1 MLIFKYK
8 KKVIN
13 LKREIMKTV
22 KNVLGFVLVVAV
34 MALSLLGSVAILN
47 ATHMLLVVLVAPAVM
62 VIVFSTGFAV
72 LDWLD

>member
-1 MLIFKYK
+1 
-8 KKVIN
+8 
-13 LKREIMKTV
+13 MKTV

>member
-1 MLIFKYK
+1 M
-8 KKVIN
+8 
-13 LKREIMKTV
+13 ETV

-34 MALSLLGSVAILN
+34 MVLSLLGAVAILN
-47 ATHMLLVVLVAPAVM
+47 VTHMLLIVLVAPLEV

>member
-34 MALSLLGSVAILN
+34 MALSLLGSVAILK
-47 ATHMLLVVLVAPAVM
+47 ATHLVLVLILAPAVM

>member
-1 MLIFKYK
+1 
-8 KKVIN
+8 
-13 LKREIMKTV
+13 MKTV
-22 KNVLGFVLVVAV
+22 KNVLGFVLVVAGL
-34 MALSLLGSVAILN
+34 ALSLLGSVAILN